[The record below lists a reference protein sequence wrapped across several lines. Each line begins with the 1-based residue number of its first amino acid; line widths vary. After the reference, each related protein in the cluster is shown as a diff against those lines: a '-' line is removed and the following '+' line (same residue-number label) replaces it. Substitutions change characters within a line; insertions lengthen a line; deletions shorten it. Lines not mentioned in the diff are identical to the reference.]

1 MKTKS
6 IVLSTLL
13 ALIMGFNAL
22 ASGDE
27 LKKNKSVA
35 GSYFSLEKQ
44 FQNKLESPFFISQ
57 QMAPQTVFIQFHV
70 TNSFEVVI
78 DNMVCED
85 VRLKSHIE
93 KSLRSKIIMVD
104 KDKVN
109 KRYGLKMTFK

>member
-6 IVLSTLL
+6 IVLSIVL
-13 ALIMGFNAL
+13 AILTGINAQ

-27 LKKNKSVA
+27 LKKNRKTKE
-35 GSYFSLEKQ
+35 SYFSLEKQ
-44 FQNKLESPFFISQ
+44 FQENLSSPFFISQ
-57 QMAPQTVFIQFHV
+57 EMTAQTVFIQFHI
-70 TNSFEVVI
+70 TNRFEVVI
-78 DNMVCED
+78 DDMVCED

-109 KRYGLKMTFK
+109 KQYGLKMTFK